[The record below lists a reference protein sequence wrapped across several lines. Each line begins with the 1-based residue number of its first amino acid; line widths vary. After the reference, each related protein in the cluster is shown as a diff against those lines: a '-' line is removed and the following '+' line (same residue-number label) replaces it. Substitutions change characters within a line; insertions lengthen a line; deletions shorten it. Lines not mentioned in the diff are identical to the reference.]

1 MELWIKY
8 SLIAAVFLSLKN
20 MISKHLSMKYEYQ
33 DYLIY
38 AISISFV
45 GLWLCVF
52 ITGYEPKKIEKNDL
66 PIILFRIIIVYLII
80 DPSIYSAYQTC
91 NNPGKASCMIVAPEI
106 ILTFLLS
113 VIFFKSKIEFSGL
126 LGILFVI
133 TGGYL
138 ISYK

>member
-1 MELWIKY
+1 MELWIQY
-8 SLIAAVFLSLKN
+8 SLIAAIFLSFKN
-20 MISKHLSMKYEYQ
+20 VISSYLSKKYKYK

-38 AISISFV
+38 SISISFIGV
-45 GLWLCVF
+45 WLCVF
-52 ITGYEPKKIEKNDL
+52 ISGYKPKKIEKNDF

-80 DPSIYSAYQTC
+80 DPSIYNAYKGC

-113 VIFFKSKIEFSGL
+113 VILFKSTIEISSCLGL
-126 LGILFVI
+126 LFIV